1 MGLINDLAVLI
12 GNGVTVDTIK
22 EIVALEKGGVKF
34 EGNDTKQKDKQEPED
49 KPDDKGT
56 ETPTE
61 GDKTETPREGDKTE
75 TTGNADAE
83 LKAELEAVKK
93 ELAESKAQIAS
104 MQEENKHRNRDDGST
119 KSTQDLLNDIM
130 IDMY

>member
-1 MGLINDLAVLI
+1 MGLISDLAVLI

-34 EGNDTKQKDKQEPED
+34 EGNDTEQKDKQEPED

-56 ETPTE
+56 ETPPE
-61 GDKTETPREGDKTE
+61 DDKTEP
-75 TTGNADAE
+75 TGNADTE

-104 MQEENKHRNRDDGST
+104 MQEENKHRNRDDGSV
-119 KSTQDLLNDIM
+119 KSTQDLMNDIM
-130 IDMY
+130 LDMY

>member
-22 EIVALEKGGVKF
+22 EIVELEKGGVKF
-34 EGNDTKQKDKQEPED
+34 EGNDTEQKDKQEPED

-56 ETPTE
+56 ETPPE
-61 GDKTETPREGDKTE
+61 GDKTEP
-75 TTGNADAE
+75 TGNAETE

>member
-1 MGLINDLAVLI
+1 MGLISDLAVLV

-22 EIVALEKGGVKF
+22 EIVALEKGGAKY
-34 EGNDTKQKDKQEPED
+34 EGNDTEQKDKQEPED

-56 ETPTE
+56 ETPPE
-61 GDKTETPREGDKTE
+61 GDKTEP
-75 TTGNADAE
+75 TGNADTE

-104 MQEENKHRNRDDGST
+104 MQEENKHRNRDDGSV
-119 KSTQDLLNDIM
+119 KSTQDLLNNIM

>member
-1 MGLINDLAVLI
+1 MGLINDLAVLV

-22 EIVALEKGGVKF
+22 EIVALEKGGVKY
-34 EGNDTKQKDKQEPED
+34 EGNDTEQKDKQEPED

-56 ETPTE
+56 ETPPE
-61 GDKTETPREGDKTE
+61 GNKTEP
-75 TTGNADAE
+75 TGNADTE

-104 MQEENKHRNRDDGST
+104 MQEANKHRNRDDDSH
-119 KSTQDLLNDIM
+119 KSSQDLLNDIM
-130 IDMY
+130 LDMY

>member
-1 MGLINDLAVLI
+1 MGLINDLAVLV

-34 EGNDTKQKDKQEPED
+34 EGNDTEQKDKQEPED

-56 ETPTE
+56 ETPPE
-61 GDKTETPREGDKTE
+61 GDKTEP
-75 TTGNADAE
+75 TGNADTE

-104 MQEENKHRNRDDGST
+104 MQEENKHRNRDDGSV
-119 KSTQDLLNDIM
+119 KSTQDLMNDIM
-130 IDMY
+130 LDMY

>member
-34 EGNDTKQKDKQEPED
+34 EGNDTEQKDKQEPED
-49 KPDDKGT
+49 KPNDKGT
-56 ETPTE
+56 ETPPE
-61 GDKTETPREGDKTE
+61 GDKTEP
-75 TTGNADAE
+75 TGNADTE

-104 MQEENKHRNRDDGST
+104 MQEENKHRNRDDGSV

>member
-34 EGNDTKQKDKQEPED
+34 EGNDTEQKDKQEPED
-49 KPDDKGT
+49 KPNDKGT
-56 ETPTE
+56 ETPPE
-61 GDKTETPREGDKTE
+61 GDKTEP
-75 TTGNADAE
+75 TGNADTE

-119 KSTQDLLNDIM
+119 KSTQDLLKDIM

>member
-34 EGNDTKQKDKQEPED
+34 EGNDTEQKDKQEPED

-56 ETPTE
+56 ETPPE
-61 GDKTETPREGDKTE
+61 GDKTEP
-75 TTGNADAE
+75 TGNTDTE

-104 MQEENKHRNRDDGST
+104 MQEENKHRNRDDGSV

-130 IDMY
+130 LDMY

>member
-34 EGNDTKQKDKQEPED
+34 EGNDTEQKDKQELED

-56 ETPTE
+56 ETPPE
-61 GDKTETPREGDKTE
+61 GDNTEP
-75 TTGNADAE
+75 TGNADTE

>member
-34 EGNDTKQKDKQEPED
+34 EGNDTEQKDKQEPED

-56 ETPTE
+56 ETPPE
-61 GDKTETPREGDKTE
+61 GDKTEP
-75 TTGNADAE
+75 TGNADTE

-104 MQEENKHRNRDDGST
+104 MQEENKHRNRDDGSV

-130 IDMY
+130 LDMY

>member
-34 EGNDTKQKDKQEPED
+34 EGNDSEQKDKQEPED

-56 ETPTE
+56 ETPPE
-61 GDKTETPREGDKTE
+61 GDKTEP
-75 TTGNADAE
+75 TGNADTE

-104 MQEENKHRNRDDGST
+104 MQEENKHRNRDDGSV
-119 KSTQDLLNDIM
+119 KSTQDLMNDIM

>member
-34 EGNDTKQKDKQEPED
+34 EGNDTEQKDKQEPED

-56 ETPTE
+56 ETPPE
-61 GDKTETPREGDKTE
+61 GDKTEP
-75 TTGNADAE
+75 TGNADTE

-104 MQEENKHRNRDDGST
+104 MQEENKHRNRDDGSV
-119 KSTQDLLNDIM
+119 KSTQDLMNDIM
-130 IDMY
+130 LDMY

>member
-22 EIVALEKGGVKF
+22 EIVALEKGGVKI
-34 EGNDTKQKDKQEPED
+34 EGNDTEQKDKQEPED

-56 ETPTE
+56 ETPPE
-61 GDKTETPREGDKTE
+61 GDKTEP
-75 TTGNADAE
+75 TGNADTE

-104 MQEENKHRNRDDGST
+104 MQEENKHRNRDDGSV
-119 KSTQDLLNDIM
+119 KSAQDLLNDIM

>member
-34 EGNDTKQKDKQEPED
+34 EGNDTEQKDKQEPED

-56 ETPTE
+56 ETPQE
-61 GDKTETPREGDKTE
+61 SDKTEP
-75 TTGNADAE
+75 TGNADTE

>member
-34 EGNDTKQKDKQEPED
+34 EGNDTEQKDEQEPED

-56 ETPTE
+56 ETP
-61 GDKTETPREGDKTE
+61 PEGDKTE
-75 TTGNADAE
+75 TTGNADTE

-104 MQEENKHRNRDDGST
+104 MQEENKHRNRDDGSV

>member
-12 GNGVTVDTIK
+12 GNGVTIDTIK

-34 EGNDTKQKDKQEPED
+34 EGNDTEQKDKQELED
-49 KPDDKGT
+49 KPNDKGT
-56 ETPTE
+56 ETPPE
-61 GDKTETPREGDKTE
+61 GDKTEP
-75 TTGNADAE
+75 TGNADTE

-104 MQEENKHRNRDDGST
+104 MQEENKHRNRDDGSV
-119 KSTQDLLNDIM
+119 KSTQDLMNDIM

>member
-34 EGNDTKQKDKQEPED
+34 EGNDTEQKDKQEPED
-49 KPDDKGT
+49 KPNDKGT
-56 ETPTE
+56 ETPPE
-61 GDKTETPREGDKTE
+61 GDKTEP
-75 TTGNADAE
+75 TGNADTE

-104 MQEENKHRNRDDGST
+104 MQEENKHRNRDDGSV
-119 KSTQDLLNDIM
+119 KSTQDLMNDIM

>member
-34 EGNDTKQKDKQEPED
+34 EGNDTEQKDKQEPED

-56 ETPTE
+56 ETPPE
-61 GDKTETPREGDKTE
+61 GDKTEP
-75 TTGNADAE
+75 TGNTDTE

-93 ELAESKAQIAS
+93 ELAESKAQIVS
-104 MQEENKHRNRDDGST
+104 MQEENKHRNRDDGSV

>member
-1 MGLINDLAVLI
+1 MGLISDLAVLV

-22 EIVALEKGGVKF
+22 EIVALEKGGAKY
-34 EGNDTKQKDKQEPED
+34 EGNDTEQKDKQELED

-56 ETPTE
+56 ETPPE
-61 GDKTETPREGDKTE
+61 GDKTEP
-75 TTGNADAE
+75 TGNADTE

-104 MQEENKHRNRDDGST
+104 MQEENKHRNRDDGSI